1 MAFEPTG
8 TRAIALLG
16 TGLLGAA
23 IGQRLLQRGH
33 WLSVWNRT
41 PERCA
46 PLLAA
51 GAELATAAGP
61 GQRPGAP
68 RGGG

>member
-1 MAFEPTG
+1 MASEPTG

-33 WLSVWNRT
+33 RLSEWNRT
-41 PERCA
+41 PEGCA
-46 PLLAA
+46 PVLGSRPEALA
-51 GAELATAAGP
+51 GS
-61 GQRPGAP
+61 
-68 RGGG
+68 